1 MKYVTKEKRCPVVT
15 QSSLIIW
22 KFHYAKQD
30 FSSLGHSSSGLV
42 CQTILFIRLK
52 SEKKTT
58 VETIE
63 QTSSFTNCLKYL
75 FKSAQFNTVE

>member
-52 SEKKTT
+52 SEKKQLLKRSNRHHHSQT
-58 VETIE
+58 V
-63 QTSSFTNCLKYL
+63 
-75 FKSAQFNTVE
+75 